1 MKNAILKIVCAVVAF
16 INWGVMGVEIF
27 ANGMDKKVSPPIL
40 ANWRAFTRYFFFLFR
55 VLMPIKTIKPMTA
68 NTIGSAVR
76 A

>member
-16 INWGVMGVEIF
+16 INWGVEIF

-40 ANWRAFTRYFFFLFR
+40 ANRRAFTRYFFFLFR